1 MSPSLFRPHIVAIA
15 GLAAVVFGWVLTGGD
30 MMAAA
35 QPRLRVPIPM
45 WAWVAGGLAAF
56 DWCVLNLF
64 NRIADV
70 PEDERNGVA
79 GTSYVRENVGFL
91 MRGAFVALAVSLI
104 GAQPF
109 GFPLLAL
116 RLIFHAGGFVYS
128 FPTVGPRVKEIFLVK
143 NVFSGMLF
151 ILSVIGYP
159 LAISGA
165 AFSWPEIAFLCAFF
179 LPLEVTYELI
189 YDLRDVEGDAASGI
203 VTLPVK
209 WGAPKTRA
217 FIELLLALS
226 ASSLLAGYLLGVLRW
241 RELVMIAAPLQQAL
255 ILRFWIPRDV
265 RKSDAIGITW
275 LGAAQLASY
284 VGWVLLGLPLER
296 PW

>member
-1 MSPSLFRPHIVAIA
+1 MTPSLFRPHIVAIA
-15 GLAAVVFGWVLTGGD
+15 GLAAIVFGWVLGG
-30 MMAAA
+30 
-35 QPRLRVPIPM
+35 RL
-45 WAWVAGGLAAF
+45 AWVAGGLVAF

-70 PEDERNGVA
+70 PEDERNGVS
-79 GTSYVRENVGFL
+79 GTSYVRENAGLL
-91 MRGAFVALAVSLI
+91 MRVSFVALAVSLI
-104 GAQPF
+104 GARPL
-109 GFPLLAL
+109 GMPLLIL

-128 FPTVGPRVKEIFLVK
+128 FPTVIPRVKEIFLVK
-143 NVFSGMLF
+143 NVFSGLLF

-159 LAISGA
+159 LAVSSSA
-165 AFSWPEIAFLCAFF
+165 VSWAEVAFLCGFF

-203 VTLPVK
+203 VTLPIK
-209 WGAPKTRA
+209 WGEPRTRA

-226 ASSLLAGYLLGVLRW
+226 AAALLAGFLLGALRW

-255 ILRFWIPRDV
+255 VLRFWIPRTV
-265 RKSDAIGITW
+265 SKRQAVGLTW

-284 VGWVLLGLPLER
+284 VAWVLLGLPMER

>member
-1 MSPSLFRPHIVAIA
+1 MTPSLFRPHIVAIA
-15 GLAAVVFGWVLTGGD
+15 GLAAIVFGWVLGGE
-30 MMAAA
+30 
-35 QPRLRVPIPM
+35 L
-45 WAWVAGGLAAF
+45 AWVAGGLVAF

-70 PEDERNGVA
+70 PEDERNGVEGTPFVRQNA
-79 GTSYVRENVGFL
+79 GML
-91 MRGAFVALAVSLI
+91 MRVSFVALALSLI
-104 GAQPF
+104 GARPL
-109 GFPLLAL
+109 GMPLLIL
-116 RLIFHAGGFVYS
+116 RLGFHAGGFAYS
-128 FPTVGPRVKEIFLVK
+128 FPTVVPRVKEIFLLK
-143 NVFSGMLF
+143 NVFSGLLF

-159 LAISGA
+159 LALSGA
-165 AFSWPEIAFLCAFF
+165 AFSWAEVAFLCAFF

-203 VTLPVK
+203 VTLPIK
-209 WGAPKTRA
+209 WGVPRTRA

-255 ILRFWIPRDV
+255 VLRFWIPREV
-265 RKSDAIGITW
+265 RKKDAIGITW

-284 VGWVLLGLPLER
+284 VGWVMLGLPLER